1 MSMTD
6 PIADLLTRIRNGVRN
21 HARSVHAPHSS
32 TKKAI
37 LEVLKSNGY
46 IRDWTSELVDGRA
59 TLSVALKYGPDGEDV
74 IRHIQRVS
82 KPGLRIYRGVG
93 DLPEPLN
100 GLGIAVVSTSKGV
113 MTNSDAKKQNLG
125 GEVLCEVW

>member
-6 PIADLLTRIRNGVRN
+6 PIADLLTRIRNGIRI

-46 IRDWTSELVDGRA
+46 IREWTSELVDGRA
-59 TLSVALKYGPDGEDV
+59 TLRVALKYGPDGEDV

-82 KPGLRIYRGVG
+82 RPGLRIYRGVG